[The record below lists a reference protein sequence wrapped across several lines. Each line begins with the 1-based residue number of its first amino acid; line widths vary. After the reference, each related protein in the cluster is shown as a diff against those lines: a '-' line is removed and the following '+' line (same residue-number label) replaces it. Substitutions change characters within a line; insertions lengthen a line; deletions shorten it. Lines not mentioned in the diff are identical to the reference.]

1 MQLNATIIKILD
13 PVEGTSANGNNW
25 RKRLFVIEERKDE
38 YPESVVLTAFGSR
51 AEEVA
56 NMGVGQ
62 SGTFYFDLKAR
73 EYNGKWYLDANFY
86 KAEIDGAE
94 QPAPVEYVGA
104 PQEAVQAQAAPA
116 KTAAIPFNDNDDDLP
131 F

>member
-1 MQLNATIIKILD
+1 MQLNATIIKILE

-25 RKRLFVIEERKDE
+25 RKRQFVIEERKNE

-56 NMGVGQ
+56 NMAEGQ
-62 SGTFYFDLKAR
+62 SGTFFFDLKAR
-73 EYNGKWYLDANFY
+73 EYNGKWYLDANFF
-86 KAEIDGAE
+86 KAELDGAE

-104 PQEAVQAQAAPA
+104 PQEAPQAQAAPA
-116 KTAAIPFNDNDDDLP
+116 KPATIQFNNDLP